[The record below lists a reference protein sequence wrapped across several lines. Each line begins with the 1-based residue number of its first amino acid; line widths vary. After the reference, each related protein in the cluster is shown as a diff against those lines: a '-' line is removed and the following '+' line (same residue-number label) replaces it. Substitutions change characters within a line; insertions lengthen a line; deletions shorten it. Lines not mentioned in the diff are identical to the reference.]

1 MLFSLASLFVNKLPG
16 IAMDTSSVLS
26 AIAIIVSVASAL
38 IAYSLQKSDSQR
50 SAREQLSKSVA
61 ELINLN
67 SKNYHIWST
76 APEHRNANYYQ
87 EISAISQIAASMT
100 RQAVFLVDSF
110 PDMVTDVDCVAI
122 AQGLTLVGDNVLADT
137 FMQHAISKSPS
148 DFYRIIN
155 LRGYADFLFRQG
167 RHEPAREKYQEAV
180 KIFDNDTDFNKATN
194 GYTYQMWMS
203 SEFYSGFASES
214 ESHYQ
219 RALGIYNS
227 ISNQMMK
234 AYNINSLGQARA
246 AFQPQGSVST

>member
-1 MLFSLASLFVNKLPG
+1 
-16 IAMDTSSVLS
+16 MDTSTVLS

-38 IAYSLQKSDSQR
+38 IAYSLQSSDSQR

-76 APEHRNANYYQ
+76 APEHRNATYYQ
-87 EISAISQIAASMT
+87 EISSISQIAASIT
-100 RQAVFLVDSF
+100 RQAVFLVNSY
-110 PDMVTDVDCVAI
+110 PDMVTDVDYVAI

-137 FMQHAISKSPS
+137 YMQNAISKSPS

-167 RHEPAREKYQEAV
+167 RHELAREKYQEAA
-180 KIFDNDTDFNKATN
+180 KIFDNNTDFNKATN
-194 GYTYQMWMS
+194 GYTYQMWMN
-203 SEFYSGFASES
+203 SEFYSGFSSES
-214 ESHYQ
+214 DSHYQ

-234 AYNINSLGQARA
+234 TYNINSLGQARA
-246 AFQPQGSVST
+246 VFQPQGSA